1 MEFTEY
7 KCDKLKESYVGF
19 THSSGLRVYVFPKKM
34 SSSYALI
41 ATKYGSLEN
50 SFKLSTDAE
59 FTTVPEG
66 IAHFLEHKMFENED
80 GVDTFE
86 RFGKTGANANA
97 FTSFDKTAYL
107 FSSTDNF
114 YPSLEILLDFVT
126 HPYFTPETVQKEQGI
141 IAQEI
146 RMYEDNPDT
155 RLYYE
160 LLRAMYEKNEVHTE
174 IAGTVESISQI
185 TAELLYKC
193 YNTFYN
199 LHNMILC
206 VCGDVET
213 ERVVRVLNKVL
224 RPAPKQEIIRRYPE
238 DGAAVFKHR
247 TEIRMQVARPQFA
260 IGVKDSDIPK
270 DPQEFAKRD
279 FGMKILNE
287 LLFGT
292 STAFYN
298 EMYERGI
305 LNAKFSCEYDSA
317 RTFAYNYYT
326 GETDDPDAFFEI
338 FKYYIVEMQGKP
350 VDPDAFLRAKRKVYA
365 DFVRLFD
372 STEDIASE
380 LIFNA
385 LLDVDL
391 FDNIRLIDEI
401 DEEYVEKLLH
411 DCFKEDF
418 YALSVVSPIGQ
429 EARHV

>member
-1 MEFTEY
+1 MELIEY

-50 SFKLSTDAE
+50 SFKLSTDAD

-97 FTSFDKTAYL
+97 FTSFDKTAYQ

-114 YPSLEILLDFVT
+114 YQSLEILLDFVT
-126 HPYFTPETVQKEQGI
+126 HPYFTSDTVQKEQGI

-174 IAGTVESISQI
+174 IAGTVESISEI

-206 VCGDVET
+206 VCGDVEAG
-213 ERVVRVLNKVL
+213 RVVRVLDKVL
-224 RPAPKQEIIRRYPE
+224 CPAQEQEIVRRYPT
-238 DGAAVFKHR
+238 DGAAVFKPR
-247 TEIRMQVARPQFA
+247 SEIRMQVARPQFA
-260 IGVKDSDIPK
+260 IGVKDSNIPK
-270 DPQEFAKRD
+270 DPLEFAKRD
-279 FGMKILNE
+279 YGMKILNE
-287 LLFGT
+287 LMFGT

-298 EMYERGI
+298 DMYECGI
-305 LNAKFSCEYDSA
+305 LNSKFSCEYDSA
-317 RTFAYNYYT
+317 RTFAYNYYS
-326 GETDDPDAFFEI
+326 GETDDPDAFFGQ
-338 FKYYIVEMQGKP
+338 FKSYIAEMQRQP
-350 VDPDAFLRAKRKVYA
+350 IDSDAFLRAKRTVYA

-372 STEDIASE
+372 STEDIACE

-385 LLDVDL
+385 LLDVNL
-391 FDNIRLIDEI
+391 FDNVRLIDEI
-401 DEEYVEKLLH
+401 DENYVEKLLR
-411 DCFKEDF
+411 DCFKPEY
-418 YALSVVSPIGQ
+418 YALSVVSPLAK
-429 EARHV
+429 EANRV